1 MEKTPINSQFVGCL
15 SCLLPNHMAN
25 FPEKCGK
32 LFAKILEKRV
42 LYKWISGKEAD
53 TAKQEYS
60 SF

>member
-1 MEKTPINSQFVGCL
+1 MEKTLINSQFVGCL

>member
-1 MEKTPINSQFVGCL
+1 MQFLATLCNYVMEKTLINSQFVGCL

-42 LYKWISGKEAD
+42 LYK
-53 TAKQEYS
+53 
-60 SF
+60 